1 MAGTKHH
8 KEYCI
13 WQWNC
18 RGFRAKRGNLWQYLN
33 TLTPAEP
40 DIIAL
45 QESGGLAKLSGYRSF
60 SADLPGMKQILVTTL
75 VKRNIP
81 AIQHH
86 TGVDTVEH
94 VLLELLS
101 DRKRGGG
108 SLFIL
113 NVYSSPSKHHNFA
126 QLFRKT
132 LDIAKKQTLLIVG
145 DFNSPHSAWGYKKD
159 TKKADFYG
167 RKPSN

>member
-1 MAGTKHH
+1 MARTKHH

-18 RGFRAKRGNLWQYLN
+18 RGFRPKRGNLRQYLN

-40 DIIAL
+40 DVIAL

-60 SADLPGMKQILVTTL
+60 SADLPGIKQIVVTTL

-81 AIQHH
+81 AIQHY
-86 TGVDTVEH
+86 TGVDTVEY

-101 DRKRGGG
+101 DRKRGG
-108 SLFIL
+108 
-113 NVYSSPSKHHNFA
+113 
-126 QLFRKT
+126 R
-132 LDIAKKQTLLIVG
+132 
-145 DFNSPHSAWGYKKD
+145 
-159 TKKADFYG
+159 
-167 RKPSN
+167 